1 MMIDYT
7 GQQIGSY
14 QLVQRLGRGGFASVY
29 LGQHVR
35 ITTQQAAIK
44 LLHLFD
50 VDAKKFQQ
58 EAETTAALVHPHIIR
73 LFDFDFHDQM
83 PFLVIEYAPGGS
95 LRTCHPKG
103 TQVPLP
109 TVVQYVQ
116 QITEAFVY
124 AYSTYTTS
132 CAHTESAIS
141 WNFEESGARQD

>member
-1 MMIDYT
+1 MMIDYS

-14 QLVQRLGRGGFASVY
+14 RLVRRLGLGAFASVY

-35 ITTQQAAIK
+35 ISTQQAAIK
-44 LLHLFD
+44 LLHIFD
-50 VDAKKFQQ
+50 VDSKRFQQ

-95 LRTCHPKG
+95 LRSRHPEG

-116 QITEAFVY
+116 EIAKALEY
-124 AYSTYTTS
+124 AHGKNVIHRDIKPDNILIGTQG
-132 CAHTESAIS
+132 EL
-141 WNFEESGARQD
+141 RL